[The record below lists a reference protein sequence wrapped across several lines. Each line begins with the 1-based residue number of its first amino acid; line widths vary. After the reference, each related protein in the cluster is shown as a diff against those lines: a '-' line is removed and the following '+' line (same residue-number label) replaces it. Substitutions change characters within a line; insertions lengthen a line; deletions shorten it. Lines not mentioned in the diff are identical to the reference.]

1 VKTARGE
8 LHVLDDAAR
17 CAAETAARFV
27 QAAEAAIAARGRFFV
42 SLAGGSTPKAAYQLL
57 RMRKLDWEKID
68 VWFGDERCVPPD
80 HKDSNFRMASEA
92 LLLHVPAKVHRIEGE
107 LQPEEAARH
116 YAQALAEVPRFDL
129 VLLGMGPDGHTASL
143 FPGTPALAERK
154 RRAVAVHVTHLTG
167 AGPPVPGDSWRVTL
181 SAPVLS
187 LGREILIA
195 CPGADKA
202 GALKSALEG
211 PDGSVP
217 IQLIR
222 PSDGTQT
229 WLCDRAAAARLV
241 LS

>member
-1 VKTARGE
+1 MKTARGE
-8 LHVLDDAAR
+8 LVVLDDAAK
-17 CAAETAARFV
+17 CAAETADRFV
-27 QAAEAAIAARGRFFV
+27 RAAEAAIAARGRFHV

-57 RMRKLDWEKID
+57 RTRALDWAKVE

-92 LLLHVPAKVHRIEGE
+92 LLSHVAAKVHRIEGE
-107 LQPEEAARH
+107 LPPEEAARR
-116 YAQALAEVPRFDL
+116 YAEELAKMTRFDL

-143 FPGTPALAERK
+143 FPGTPALTERK
-154 RRAVAVHVTHLTG
+154 RAAVAVHVEKL
-167 AGPPVPGDSWRVTL
+167 DSWRVTL
-181 SAPVLS
+181 AAPVLS

-202 GALKSALEG
+202 EALKTALEG

-222 PSDGTQT
+222 PGDGTQT

-241 LS
+241 LR